1 MDYPLI
7 LGIAAV
13 FLYIIPYLGMAVIA
27 LSAGLTAYFTAR
39 APENIC
45 APFWQSER
53 ASCSTWSLTM
63 ACRREY

>member
-27 LSAGLTAYFTAR
+27 YRQG
-39 APENIC
+39 
-45 APFWQSER
+45 
-53 ASCSTWSLTM
+53 
-63 ACRREY
+63 